1 MNRVGSTIAE
11 SVAEY
16 LRGEIHA
23 GSMRPGEFLRQNA
36 VAERLGVSST
46 PVREAFAI
54 LEREGMV
61 RREPHR
67 GVVVFKPTIQDLL
80 DCYEIR
86 EALEVLAA
94 RKAAKRLTKDDL
106 NWLDELSDRMPR
118 TTDRAEYL
126 RMNQAFHERIEQAA
140 GSSRLCEMIAAQ
152 RAAASTYVS
161 FLGLEPASA
170 KDSVEEHHAIVVALE
185 SGRADAAGKAMSRHL
200 QARGERFALAFRKP
214 TKIRRRSSD
223 ERTPRVAPD

>member
-1 MNRVGSTIAE
+1 MNRIGSTIAE
-11 SVAEY
+11 SVAER
-16 LRGEIHA
+16 LRSEIHA
-23 GSMRPGEFLRQNA
+23 GSILPGEFLRQNA

-80 DCYEIR
+80 DGYEIR
-86 EALEVLAA
+86 EVLEVLAA
-94 RKAAKRLTKDDL
+94 RRAAKRLTKEDLEWLDDL
-106 NWLDELSDRMPR
+106 SERMP
-118 TTDRAEYL
+118 TATDRAEYL
-126 RMNQAFHERIEQAA
+126 KMNQAFHERIEQAG
-140 GSSRLCEMIAAQ
+140 GSRRLCELISAQ

-170 KDSVEEHHAIVVALE
+170 KDTVEEHHAIVVALASRRPE
-185 SGRADAAGKAMSRHL
+185 AAAKAMSIHIRARAVAL
-200 QARGERFALAFRKP
+200 RARLTQAADGA
-214 TKIRRRSSD
+214 D
-223 ERTPRVAPD
+223 VY